1 MGKLGLMRLA
11 LLSPL
16 LSSLYVNVCFC
27 VLRIKLFLIEVQMQK
42 KRILNEKCRALNGYA
57 NFTPV

>member
-16 LSSLYVNVCFC
+16 LSSLYVNC
-27 VLRIKLFLIEVQMQK
+27 VLRIKLFLIEVQMTK
-42 KRILNEKCRALNGYA
+42 KAKKYLMNNVAY
-57 NFTPV
+57 